1 MPRAGHII
9 LPYQFQFCS
18 YTPVS
23 VLTVDT
29 AVRQFAKS
37 DFCLSD
43 LGVAFGH
50 SANTMNDK
58 IEFMLTRKNPLAT
71 DEEGLGAEG
80 LDSASTVATGLSFWL
95 IMEEALHLMY

>member
-1 MPRAGHII
+1 M
-9 LPYQFQFCS
+9 
-18 YTPVS
+18 
-23 VLTVDT
+23 DT

-37 DFCLSD
+37 DFCLSR

-71 DEEGLGAEG
+71 DEEGLGAEV
-80 LDSASTVATGLSFWL
+80 LTQLPLSSRFIIL
-95 IMEEALHLMY
+95 TDYGGSI